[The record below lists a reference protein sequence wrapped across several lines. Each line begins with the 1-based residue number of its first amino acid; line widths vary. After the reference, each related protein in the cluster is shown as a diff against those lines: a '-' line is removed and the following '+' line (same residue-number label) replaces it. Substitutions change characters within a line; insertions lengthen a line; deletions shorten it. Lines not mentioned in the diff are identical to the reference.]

1 MSNFVP
7 EKVVLRGSSITFFHL
22 KKKAAESYRLL
33 VETYG
38 EHAPT
43 QSTCERWFVRFRNGD
58 FDLEDKERPSQPK
71 KFEDGELQALF
82 K

>member
-7 EKVVLRGSSITFFHL
+7 EKVVLQGSLVTFFHL
-22 KKKAAESYRLL
+22 KKSAAESYRLL
-33 VETYG
+33 VEAYG

-58 FDLEDKERPSQPK
+58 FDLEDKRTTRSAK
-71 KFEDGELQALF
+71 KV
-82 K
+82 